1 MQNIRPSIA
10 DQDIV
15 CDETAAPPT
24 TMIVFGASGD
34 LAKRKL
40 FASLFQLS
48 NRGLLSEHFYLLG
61 AGRKK
66 FSDQTFRQ
74 SAQQAIQEGSGNLPS
89 KEIETFISKLYYV
102 SGDYGGISFYENIK
116 ARLIELDKKYKI
128 DGRDTASQEP
138 SRIFYLAV
146 PPFLYTTIVEQLGS
160 VGLSCPRK
168 PDSRQQTRLVVE
180 KPFGRDLQSAAD
192 LNNKIHRCFDESQI
206 YRIDHYLGKETV
218 QNILMFRF
226 ANAIFEP
233 VWNRNYIDHV
243 QITIAESIG
252 IEHRGS
258 YYDKVGALR
267 DMFQNHMLQMLA
279 LAAMEPPASFE
290 ADSIRDEKIK
300 LLRSIRPL
308 RFEPWSTS
316 IVRGQYGP
324 GVINGKEVAGYRS
337 EPSVEPGS
345 KTETFVAAKLFID
358 NWRWKDVP
366 FYLRTGKRLVCK
378 DTEVAIIFKKVPHS
392 MFVSS
397 GLIEAGTAGPPNVLL
412 LQIQPEEGISLSF
425 QAKRPGSKICM
436 STLNMDFNYRTVF
449 GVDMPGAYQKLLLDC
464 MVGDQTLFTRADD
477 VKVTWQLLMPIL
489 QAWEGDDSAPYE
501 YPAGSESFPAADGLI
516 ESDGRRWRKFSIIE
530 S

>member
-10 DQDIV
+10 DQDIA
-15 CDETAAPPT
+15 CAETAAPPSA
-24 TMIVFGASGD
+24 MIVFGASGD

-40 FASLFQLS
+40 FVSLFQLFS
-48 NRGLLSEHFYLLG
+48 RGLLSEYFYLLG
-61 AGRKK
+61 AGRKEL
-66 FSDQTFRQ
+66 SDENFRR
-74 SAQQAIQEGSGNLPS
+74 SSQQAIQKASGSLPS
-89 KEIETFISKLYYV
+89 KEIETFVNKFYYV
-102 SGDYGGISFYENIK
+102 SGDYGDTSFYENIK

-128 DGRDTASQEP
+128 DGRDPASMQAGH
-138 SRIFYLAV
+138 IFYLAV

-160 VGLSCPRK
+160 AGLSCPLK
-168 PDSRQQTRLVVE
+168 PDSRQQPRLVVE

-192 LNNKIHRCFDESQI
+192 LNNKIHQCFDESQI

-252 IEHRGS
+252 VEHRGS

-267 DMFQNHMLQMLA
+267 DMFQNHMLQMLT
-279 LAAMEPPASFE
+279 LAAMEPPTSFE
-290 ADSIRDEKIK
+290 ADSIRDEKVK

-308 RFEPWSTS
+308 LLEPWPAS

-324 GVINGKEVAGYRS
+324 GVINGKEVLGYRS
-337 EPSVEPGS
+337 EPNVEPDS

-366 FYLRTGKRLVCK
+366 FYLRTGKRLACK

-397 GLIEAGTAGPPNVLL
+397 GLADPSPASAGASLSPRKRGSLRFKIFGWL
-412 LQIQPEEGISLSF
+412 LQ
-425 QAKRPGSKICM
+425 
-436 STLNMDFNYRTVF
+436 
-449 GVDMPGAYQKLLLDC
+449 VDHSYCLAN
-464 MVGDQTLFTRADD
+464 
-477 VKVTWQLLMPIL
+477 
-489 QAWEGDDSAPYE
+489 S
-501 YPAGSESFPAADGLI
+501 
-516 ESDGRRWRKFSIIE
+516 
-530 S
+530 